1 MVRCFVAACARFR
14 KICGRYP
21 MSSGKSDLVVV
32 LEEGGQW
39 PEWLLA
45 MESDPSG
52 PRAIRQR
59 MQEEPSEFAARVGH
73 ELRRSGHVEETIFA
87 CSDRDD
93 ANGLGARRLIANAIY
108 SELASGGGGRLL
120 LTENHQQSGGSR
132 AALSA
137 LGADL
142 AEEWEGSG
150 VSVSVLFGQ
159 ASRAPRSTRSLSVSM
174 L

>member
-1 MVRCFVAACARFR
+1 
-14 KICGRYP
+14 

-45 MESDPSG
+45 TESEPSG

-59 MQEEPSEFAARVGH
+59 AEEDVSAFAARIAQ
-73 ELRRSGHVEETIFA
+73 ELRRKGSVEEAIFA
-87 CSDRDD
+87 CSDRVD
-93 ANGLGARRLIANAIY
+93 AQGLSARRMIANAVY
-108 SELASGGGGRLL
+108 SVLTQRGGGRLL
-120 LTENHQQSGGSR
+120 LTENHQQTGGSR

-159 ASRAPRSTRSLSVSM
+159 APRVPRSQRSMSVSM

>member
-1 MVRCFVAACARFR
+1 MTF
-14 KICGRYP
+14 G
-21 MSSGKSDLVVV
+21 GSDLVVV
-32 LEEGGQW
+32 LEDGGEW

-45 MESDPSG
+45 TESDASG
-52 PRAIRQR
+52 PVALRQCKG
-59 MQEEPSEFAARVGH
+59 ETPSDFAARVAR
-73 ELRRSGHVEETIFA
+73 EVQARRRVEETIFA
-87 CSDRDD
+87 CGERDD
-93 ANGLGARRLIANAIY
+93 GAGLAARRLVATAIY
-108 SELASGGGGRLL
+108 SALSLSGGGRLL

-159 ASRAPRSTRSLSVSM
+159 APRSQRFRSSLSLSP
-174 L
+174 LS

>member
-1 MVRCFVAACARFR
+1 MVRCFVAASSRFR
-14 KICGRYP
+14 MLLSGIP

-39 PEWLLA
+39 PEWLLQA
-45 MESDPSG
+45 ESDRSG

-59 MQEEPSEFAARVGH
+59 DGEDASQFSARIAH
-73 ELRRSGHVEETIFA
+73 ELRRTGSVEEAIFG

-93 ANGLGARRLIANAIY
+93 AQGLAARRAVANAIY
-108 SELASGGGGRLL
+108 SALALGGGGRLL
-120 LTENHQQSGGSR
+120 LTENHEQSGGSR

-159 ASRAPRSTRSLSVSM
+159 APRAPRSQRTLSVSM

>member
-1 MVRCFVAACARFR
+1 
-14 KICGRYP
+14 

-32 LEEGGQW
+32 LEQGGQW

-45 MESDPSG
+45 TESEPSG

-59 MQEEPSEFAARVGH
+59 MNEESSEFAARVAD
-73 ELRRSGHVEETIFA
+73 ELRRSGRVEEAIFA

-93 ANGLGARRLIANAIY
+93 APGLAARRLVANAIY
-108 SELASGGGGRLL
+108 EGLARGGGGRLL
-120 LTENHQQSGGSR
+120 LTENHQQTGGSR

-159 ASRAPRSTRSLSVSM
+159 APRSPRSTRTLSVSM

>member
-1 MVRCFVAACARFR
+1 
-14 KICGRYP
+14 
-21 MSSGKSDLVVV
+21 MSSGKSELVVV

-45 MESDPSG
+45 TEFEPSG

-59 MQEEPSEFAARVGH
+59 AEESASEFAARVAQ
-73 ELRRSGHVEETIFA
+73 ELRRAGRVEETIFA

-93 ANGLGARRLIANAIY
+93 AQGLVARRVVADAIY
-108 SELASGGGGRLL
+108 SDLAQGGGGRLL

-159 ASRAPRSTRSLSVSM
+159 APRAPRSQRSISVSM